1 MVKLVIVE
9 SPAKIKKISSY
20 LGNDFKVMASFG
32 HFRDL
37 PKKSMGIDLE
47 NNYQAKYEI
56 TNHKVVSELKKSCST
71 ASIVYLATD
80 GDREGAGIAYHLME
94 VLKLSYP
101 KAKRMVFNEITKT
114 AIMAALAE
122 ADRNGKM
129 NINEVNSYKAR
140 RFIDKIVG
148 FKSSPLIWKNVTG
161 GKSGGRVQSVAAK
174 LIIDKEE
181 NIKKHVPEEK
191 YNISGTFLTEN
202 KSKIN
207 ASLKQI
213 PKEHKEALEVLD
225 LCKEAKFSISETNKV
240 TVTHAPPPAFK
251 TSVYQQEAGKRYS
264 ISPKDSMRI
273 AQKLYE
279 KGMITYHRTDVT
291 RLSDQFKGDAKEYI
305 TAKYGK
311 EYLSDEMKNYDPSN
325 EEKSDSNKSKKG
337 EQAAHEAIRP
347 TNINT
352 LTDQSLEPKEKLMY
366 KMIWVR
372 AVGSLMAKEK
382 CHRYTA
388 KITLSNSDK
397 YWFTASY
404 LLTIFLGFKIL
415 NDKKEN
421 EENNKILMDVKNGD
435 SLEYDTIESN
445 QSFTQPPKR
454 FTESTLVKELENKG
468 IGRPSTYATIISTI
482 QTRKYTI
489 KKKGEP
495 IKKDCVI
502 DTLKNGKVKS
512 KTKKIDFGNK
522 KQCLFPTE
530 LGIKV
535 TEFLVENLEYMM
547 DYKFTSTLEND
558 LDEVSKGKKNWL
570 DVVDNLTK
578 TLQGL
583 IDQVPEKERPSQEER
598 KSTKDNRTVGKHEGS
613 LIEFFTGQYGPFIK
627 YKSKCY
633 SLPKECLDISLVT
646 LEIALAAIEKKKNG
660 GVDTS
665 NCLVSH
671 DCEIDNKKGKIQGV
685 RGRYGL
691 YLRFVPD
698 KGKMSNYFL
707 PKNLK
712 EDDDAVKLLTLED
725 CLKQVEFVS
734 KYKKKK

>member
-9 SPAKIKKISSY
+9 SPAKIKKITSY

-47 NNYQAKYEI
+47 NNYQATYEI
-56 TNHKVVSELKKSCST
+56 TNHKVVSELKKACGT

-80 GDREGAGIAYHLME
+80 GDREGAGIAYHLLE

-101 KAKRMVFNEITKT
+101 KAKRMVFNEITKA

-122 ADRNGKM
+122 ADRDGKM
-129 NINEVNSYKAR
+129 NFNEVNSYKAR

-148 FKSSPLIWKNVTG
+148 FKSSPLIWKNVAG
-161 GKSGGRVQSVAAK
+161 GKSGGRVQSVATK

-181 NIKKHVPEEK
+181 SVKKHAPEEK
-191 YNISGTFLTEN
+191 YNISGVFLTVEN
-202 KSKIN
+202 GKVHTT
-207 ASLKQI
+207 LKQI

-225 LCKEAKFSISETNKV
+225 LCKKAEFSISETNKV
-240 TVTHAPPPAFK
+240 TVTHSPPPAFK

-279 KGMITYHRTDVT
+279 KGLITYHRTDVT

-305 TAKYGK
+305 IAKYGK
-311 EYLSDEMKNYDPSN
+311 EYLSDEIKNFDPSSP
-325 EEKSDSNKSKKG
+325 EEKTDSKKSKPGKKG

-347 TNINT
+347 TNVNV

-388 KITLSNSDK
+388 NITLSNSDK

-404 LLTIFLGFKIL
+404 ILTLFLGFKIL
-415 NDKKEN
+415 NEKKEGD
-421 EENNKILMDVKNGD
+421 ENNNILMTVKNGD
-435 SLEYDTIESN
+435 SLKYETIEGN

-489 KKKGEP
+489 RKKGDP
-495 IKKDCVI
+495 IKD
-502 DTLKNGKVKS
+502 
-512 KTKKIDFGNK
+512 
-522 KQCLFPTE
+522 
-530 LGIKV
+530 
-535 TEFLVENLEYMM
+535 
-547 DYKFTSTLEND
+547 
-558 LDEVSKGKKNWL
+558 
-570 DVVDNLTK
+570 
-578 TLQGL
+578 
-583 IDQVPEKERPSQEER
+583 R
-598 KSTKDNRTVGKHEGS
+598 KSV
-613 LIEFFTGQYGPFIK
+613 
-627 YKSKCY
+627 
-633 SLPKECLDISLVT
+633 V
-646 LEIALAAIEKKKNG
+646 
-660 GVDTS
+660 
-665 NCLVSH
+665 
-671 DCEIDNKKGKIQGV
+671 
-685 RGRYGL
+685 
-691 YLRFVPD
+691 
-698 KGKMSNYFL
+698 
-707 PKNLK
+707 
-712 EDDDAVKLLTLED
+712 
-725 CLKQVEFVS
+725 
-734 KYKKKK
+734 